1 MRISDWSSDVCSS
14 DLLVFPRRR
23 EPRVASLF
31 AANSGLPL
39 SREHCAHVRHRF
51 VDMIEGTSAAR
62 TALDAGRPALI
73 WQRTVEDRQTPVAAA
88 LKLIEPWRGDFLLE
102 SVEGGAVRGRYS
114 LLGLAPEIGRAHV

>member
-39 SREHCAHVRHRF
+39 SREHCANVRQRF
-51 VDMIEGTSAAR
+51 VDVIEGTSTAR
-62 TALDAGRPALI
+62 TALDAGRPSLI
-73 WQRTVEDRQTPVAAA
+73 WQRTVEARQTPVSAA
-88 LKLIEPWRGDFLLE
+88 LNLIEPGRGDFPPE

-114 LLGLAPEIGRAHV
+114 LLCTAPDRKS